1 MKHDTRRGDD
11 MDLLPHSP
19 TLLDDRES
27 RRVSGS
33 AVAKLLCNSG
43 RVIDVSTRGM
53 RLQSR
58 RKWKTGQRRLITLCE
73 ADLCVRVEAEC
84 VWCRK
89 IGTLKHTVGLAF
101 TTVSPESAEL
111 LSQIVARQSK
121 VDTLRIAA

>member
-1 MKHDTRRGDD
+1 